1 MSLTLVCNSHIDPVW
16 LWPWEEGLAETL
28 ATFRAAAD
36 LCDEFEGFVFC
47 HNEALLYRWVERFE
61 PALFEHIRDL
71 VRRGRWHVMGGWW
84 VQPDCNLP
92 CGESLVRQALV
103 GKRYFLEKFG
113 VEPKVAV
120 NPDAFGHGRGLV
132 QILKKAGYDGYLFC
146 RPDRQHL
153 SLPADDFLWVGYDG
167 STLVAHRAGDHYNSE
182 RGKARGKVERWLEQH
197 PDRADGLL
205 LWGVGNHG
213 GGPSRE
219 DLRALKSLIEEMH
232 DLAPGE
238 AAAGGPSPGGSDGGT
253 ETHRREI
260 AHGRPEDYFAALA
273 RRAADL
279 PRFAGELNPWAV
291 GCYTSMATVKRAHR
305 RLESALYATEKM
317 LAGAAIHG
325 LLEYPRGELQE
336 VVEDLLFCEFHDTL
350 AGSAVSE
357 VEEQALQRLGHAL
370 DITARLRARA
380 FFALLAGEP
389 PAAEGEYP
397 IFVHNPHPFA
407 IEDTIVCELQPPEP
421 NFDKEKF
428 LHPEL
433 VDRAGDAVAL
443 QLEKESC
450 NIQIDQRKRL
460 VFRARLAPSQTT
472 RFACRLRPVVRR
484 PMPGARPVTGP
495 LDLNMAEY
503 DVAIDGATGL
513 VTRYIVGGTDCLLP
527 GAFRPLAMKDS
538 ADPWGMKVRSFRNV
552 AGEFHLMS
560 AGAAARFA
568 GVSAS
573 ELAPVRVIEEGQV
586 RTVVEALFEY
596 GHSALCLRYKL
607 PVDGSEIEIEAR
619 VYWMEKDRALKLS
632 LPTPFAGGRVLGQ
645 AAYGVEEHQHEAEE
659 LVAQKWLAVIS
670 RDGAH
675 ALTIIN
681 DATYGFDFA
690 GGELRLSLLRSP
702 AHAGH
707 PVDEVT
713 PIVRQDRF
721 EPRVDQGEHPFHFW
735 LNAGTAAA
743 RLRAI
748 DREATVKHEAPM
760 ALSVCPRGGGP
771 RVGPV
776 ILLSDDVVQ
785 LGAMK
790 MAEDGDRLILRL
802 FEPTGE
808 ARTVTVT
815 IPPLGLQFEVA
826 LGACEIKTLAVDLK
840 TRAVQETDLL
850 ERRVTP
856 SA

>member
-28 ATFRAAAD
+28 TTFRAAAD
-36 LCDEFEGFVFC
+36 LCDEFEGFAFC

-92 CGESLVRQALV
+92 CGESLVRHALV

-120 NPDAFGHGRGLV
+120 NLDAFGHGRGLV

-167 STLVAHRAGDHYNSE
+167 STLPAHRAGDHYNSE
-182 RGKARGKVERWLEQH
+182 RGKARGKVERWLERH

-219 DLRALKSLIEEMH
+219 DLRALAALIEESRS
-232 DLAPGE
+232 LAAGSD
-238 AAAGGPSPGGSDGGT
+238 AAAGVRSPGGSDAGVGT
-253 ETHRREI
+253 GRREI

-273 RRAADL
+273 CRAADL

-305 RLESALYATEKM
+305 RLESALYGTEKM

-389 PAAEGEYP
+389 PAAEGEFP

-407 IEDTIVCELQPPEP
+407 IEDTIVCEVQPPEP

-428 LHPEL
+428 LQPEL
-433 VDRAGDAVAL
+433 VDRAGDAVPL

-472 RFACRLRPVVRR
+472 RFTCRLRPVVRR
-484 PMPGARPVTGP
+484 AMAGARPVSGL
-495 LDLNMAEY
+495 LDLRMAEY

-527 GAFRPLAMKDS
+527 GAFRPLVMKDS

-560 AGAAARFA
+560 AEAAARFA

-573 ELAPVRVIEEGQV
+573 ELAPVRVIEEGEV

-596 GHSALCLRYKL
+596 EHSALCLRYQL
-607 PVDGSEIEIEAR
+607 PADGSEIEIDAR
-619 VYWMEKDRALKLS
+619 VYWMEKDRTLKLS

-645 AAYGVEEHQHEAEE
+645 AAYGVEEHRHEAEE
-659 LVAQKWLAVIS
+659 LVAQKWRAVIS

-690 GGELRLSLLRSP
+690 GGELRLSLLRAL
-702 AHAGH
+702 AHSGH
-707 PVDEVT
+707 PVDDVT
-713 PIVRQDRF
+713 PTVRQDRF
-721 EPRVDQGEHPFHFW
+721 EPRVDQGEH
-735 LNAGTAAA
+735 
-743 RLRAI
+743 R
-748 DREATVKHEAPM
+748 
-760 ALSVCPRGGGP
+760 
-771 RVGPV
+771 
-776 ILLSDDVVQ
+776 
-785 LGAMK
+785 
-790 MAEDGDRLILRL
+790 RL

-808 ARTVTVT
+808 GRTVTVT
-815 IPPLGLQFEVA
+815 LPPLGLQFEVA

-850 ERRVTP
+850 GRRVTP